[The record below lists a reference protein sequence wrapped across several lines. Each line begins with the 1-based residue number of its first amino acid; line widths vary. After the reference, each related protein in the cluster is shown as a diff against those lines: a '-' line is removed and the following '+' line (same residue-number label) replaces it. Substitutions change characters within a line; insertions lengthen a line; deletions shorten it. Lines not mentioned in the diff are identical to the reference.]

1 MSRRALRSTI
11 LAAVAVALLRATA
24 ALAASLPEVVLPASS
39 LHVDKFIPLSEMP
52 LRRDL
57 KVVLAVDPNAIYSNV
72 TGFSGQAFA
81 QGAASGGITRL
92 VMDDLTFTTNPGV
105 SNVTTIRFSV
115 ANLNGTSQSVRAR
128 IRFWNANGASL
139 GAGLANAPGT
149 YYAPGGA
156 GTEVG
161 FTFNPF
167 TFAPGVTTLTGNLG
181 AGFAV
186 PAGTTTTLWAGVTF
200 DNVGTTTGAT
210 DTELSNFGQAMFNPV
225 DLGSSTN
232 TLFETTAAGSFFTTS
247 NPAGSALNFGGS
259 PVANDGWEFV
269 VTTLPVEL
277 IDVTVD

>member
-1 MSRRALRSTI
+1 MKKMFIAVLIAIAVSGGSAF
-11 LAAVAVALLRATA
+11 AADRI
-24 ALAASLPEVVLPASS
+24 LPASS
-39 LHVDKFIPLSEMP
+39 LHVEKFIPLAE
-52 LRRDL
+52 LAQNREVR
-57 KVVLAVDPNAIYSNV
+57 VIRAVDALAIYSNV
-72 TGFSGQAFA
+72 TTFSGMAFA

-115 ANLNGTSQSVRAR
+115 ANLNATTQSVRAR
-128 IRFWNANGASL
+128 VRFWNANGASL

-161 FTFNPF
+161 FSFPAAS
-167 TFAPGVTTLTGNLG
+167 FAPGVTTLTGNLG

-186 PAGTTTTLWAGVTF
+186 PAGTTTTLWAGLTF

-210 DTELSNFGQAMFNPV
+210 DTELSMFGQGMFNPV

-247 NPAGSALNFGGS
+247 NPAGGALAFGGS
-259 PVANDGWEFV
+259 PVANDAWEFV
-269 VTTLPVEL
+269 VTTLPVGL
-277 IDVTVD
+277 TDFSVDSQ